1 MIKLLL
7 EILPI
12 VAFFVAFKLFDIF
25 TATAVAMAISV
36 LQILWLKLRK
46 HEVPKMQ
53 WFNLIIIMVFGG
65 LTLVLH
71 DESFIMIKPTILY
84 WSFAAVLAISWFG
97 FKKNLIKAV
106 LGKEIALRPAVEN
119 EVWFKLN
126 LGWVI
131 YFVILGI
138 LNLWIAYNFSKD
150 TWADF
155 KLSTIGLL
163 FIFVICQ
170 GVWLSKHMDH
180 DSTNTPNQ

>member
-12 VAFFVAFKLFDIF
+12 AAFFVAFKLFDIF
-25 TATAVAMAISV
+25 IATAVAMVISL
-36 LQILWLKLRK
+36 LQIFWLKYQK
-46 HEVPKMQ
+46 QDVPKMQ

-71 DESFIMIKPTILY
+71 DKSFIMVKPTILY
-84 WSFAAVLAISWFG
+84 WSFASVLAISWFG

-106 LGKEIALRPAVEN
+106 LGKEISLRPEVEN
-119 EVWFKLN
+119 AVWFKLN

-131 YFVILGI
+131 YFTILGF
-138 LNLWIAYNFSKD
+138 LNLWIAHHFSEE

-170 GVWLSKHMDH
+170 GVWLNKYIDH
-180 DSTNTPNQ
+180 DSTKSPS

>member
-12 VAFFVAFKLFDIF
+12 AAFFVAFKLFDIYI
-25 TATAVAMAISV
+25 ATAVAMGISI
-36 LQILWLKLRK
+36 LQICWLKYQNQ
-46 HEVPKMQ
+46 EVPKMQ
-53 WFNLIIIMVFGG
+53 WFNLIIIMLFGG
-65 LTLVLH
+65 LTLILH
-71 DESFIMIKPTILY
+71 DKSFIMIKPTILY

-106 LGKEIALRPAVEN
+106 LGKEISLRPEVEKA
-119 EVWFKLN
+119 VWFKLN

-131 YFVILGI
+131 YFAILGV
-138 LNLWIAYNFSKD
+138 LNLWIANNFSED

-170 GVWLSKHMDH
+170 GVWLSKYMDQ
-180 DSTNTPNQ
+180 DSTKTPT